1 MFSAFFAL
9 LRAGLEKK
17 APDEKGLAAV
27 AALSPES
34 WRALYEL
41 SKRQTVS
48 GIIFAGMQYL
58 PDNLLP
64 DNDLLVR
71 LVARVHGIETYNRRL
86 SCAMCSLFDILK
98 GNGLHPVLQ
107 KGHAIARFYPEPD
120 LRLSGDIDIFFPD
133 GEKDAADNILRN
145 RGINPRKRPDGS
157 SDYYWNGI
165 EIEHHDYLL
174 DLQSPFHRKKR
185 REIISRFGF
194 REVTLADG
202 NVTSVPAPLL
212 ELLMVSVHIMKH
224 SFGVGV
230 GMRQLCDYAMACR
243 KLDGEYSKEEYRK
256 VCADLGITKW
266 SEMLDVF
273 THRYLGVEKGFLPT
287 WYRDKQENDELQ
299 ILSERLLGII
309 MEGGNFGMYLPDRT
323 NSKHRWSG
331 KLHTLRTFLRRGSFS
346 IRIEPVEAAST
357 FFQLLKGQI

>member
-27 AALSPES
+27 ATLSPES

-58 PDNLLP
+58 PDTLLP
-64 DNDLLVR
+64 ANDLLVR
-71 LVARVHGIETYNRRL
+71 WVARVHGIETYNRRL
-86 SCAMCSLFDILK
+86 SSAMRPLFSLLLE
-98 GNGLHPVLQ
+98 NGLHPVLQ
-107 KGHAIARFYPEPD
+107 KGHAVARFYPDPD
-120 LRLSGDIDIFFPD
+120 LRLSGDIDIFFPE
-133 GEKDAADNILRN
+133 GEKIKADNLIRAK
-145 RGINPRKRPDGS
+145 GMNPRKRPDGS

-165 EIEHHDYLL
+165 EVEHHDYLL
-174 DLQSPFHRKKR
+174 DLQSPFRRSKR
-185 REIISRFGF
+185 RDIITRHGF
-194 REVTLADG
+194 KEVTLADG

-230 GMRQLCDYAMACR
+230 GLRQLCDYAMACR
-243 KLDGEYSKEEYRK
+243 KLDGEYSKEEFRET
-256 VCADLGITKW
+256 CAALGITKW
-266 SEMLDVF
+266 SVMLDDF
-273 THRYLGVEKGFLPT
+273 IHRYLGVENRFLPT
-287 WYRDKQENDELQ
+287 YEDGKERNREIRK
-299 ILSERLLGII
+299 LSERLMVII
-309 MEGGNFGMYLPDRT
+309 LEGGNFGMYLPDRT
-323 NSKHRWSG
+323 GNKHRWSG

-346 IRIEPVEAAST
+346 IRLEPVEAAST